1 MLPALPCLN
10 AGSCNVWDFICNPAI
25 GSCEQIEFNDHGHT
39 FAGRNGL
46 GYNMKLNNHVVH
58 ITYKEKNLETRYYQL
73 QCRMPYVN
81 DKE

>member
-1 MLPALPCLN
+1 
-10 AGSCNVWDFICNPAI
+10 
-25 GSCEQIEFNDHGHT
+25 
-39 FAGRNGL
+39 
-46 GYNMKLNNHVVH
+46 MKLNNHVVH